1 LGLSRRHLIA
11 IGDSRSDFD
20 LFRMSG
26 LSIAINGTPE
36 AINEAD
42 VSIDVRDLR
51 EVVPVAVAYSNRSTP
66 PPDDEARTPEF
77 GATSELVAKCDL
89 RASRRAGLRRRRDR
103 TMCWAKVARCPCRR
117 SVSSTAADERFGQ
130 NDLRGPSNTTELWLP
145 H

>member
-1 LGLSRRHLIA
+1 MGLSRRHLIA

-51 EVVPVAVAYSNRSTP
+51 EVVPVAVASRIDRLLLLTTRLGLPNS
-66 PPDDEARTPEF
+66 ARQASSSPNATCALRDARVFAGGGIEPCVGRKWRDVHA
-77 GATSELVAKCDL
+77 GA
-89 RASRRAGLRRRRDR
+89 R
-103 TMCWAKVARCPCRR
+103 
-117 SVSSTAADERFGQ
+117 
-130 NDLRGPSNTTELWLP
+130 
-145 H
+145 